1 MTTDG
6 DLMGDADDWAD
17 ELDDEDLAPGSQPFL
32 TPEARAF
39 TGAGFIL
46 AGLMGTGLF
55 QILTFLVLSNNDGN
69 GSRWQQYALYAGPAG
84 VLALAGA
91 VIAWPVHREPTSR
104 LVHGLASAV
113 VIIGLV
119 IAIAVAAGLVA
130 VAKTH
135 PNANL

>member
-6 DLMGDADDWAD
+6 DLMGDAD
-17 ELDDEDLAPGSQPFL
+17 ELGLDEDLAPQSRPFL
-32 TPEARAF
+32 TPEARAI

-55 QILTFLVLSNNDGN
+55 QFLSFFVLNDNNG
-69 GSRWQQYALYAGPAG
+69 GAARWLQYSVYAAPSG

-91 VIAWPVHREPTSR
+91 VIAWPVHRAPTNR

-113 VIIGLV
+113 VIVGVV
-119 IAIAVAAGLVA
+119 IALAVAAGLVT
-130 VAKTH
+130 VATTG
-135 PNANL
+135 PDATL

>member
-1 MTTDG
+1 MTTDE
-6 DLMGDADDWAD
+6 DRMGDADEWAD
-17 ELDDEDLAPGSQPFL
+17 DVEDGEVQPPGEPFL

-55 QILTFLVLSNNDGN
+55 QFLSFFVLNDNNAGAA
-69 GSRWQQYALYAGPAG
+69 RWLQYSVYAAPSG

-91 VIAWPVHREPTSR
+91 VIAWPVHREPANR

-113 VIIGLV
+113 VIVGVV
-119 IAIAVAAGLVA
+119 IAVAVAAGLVA
-130 VAKTH
+130 VATTG
-135 PNANL
+135 PDTTL

>member
-17 ELDDEDLAPGSQPFL
+17 ELDDDEIPSPGEPFL

-55 QILTFLVLSNNDGN
+55 QFLSFFVLNDNNG
-69 GSRWQQYALYAGPAG
+69 GAARWLQYSVYAAPTG

-91 VIAWPVHREPTSR
+91 VIAWPVHREPTNR
-104 LVHGLASAV
+104 FVHGLASAV
-113 VIIGLV
+113 VIVGVV
-119 IAIAVAAGLVA
+119 IALAVAAGLVT
-130 VAKTH
+130 VATTG
-135 PNANL
+135 PDTTL